1 MIIGGGIDVVEI
13 ARVERALARRG
24 ERLRTRVYTPREIA
38 DCARRGRS
46 GAHFALRF
54 AVKEAGMKAIGTGWR
69 RGVAWRDFE
78 TRETPLGL
86 TVEIHGCALSIAR
99 ERGFARAWVG
109 ASYTRTHAFAQVV
122 LEGAE
127 GPSRS

>member
-1 MIIGGGIDVVEI
+1 VILGGGIDVVDI

-24 ERLRTRVYTPREIA
+24 ARMRTRLYTPQELS
-38 DCARRGRS
+38 DCARRVRS
-46 GAHFALRF
+46 SPHFALRF

-78 TRETPLGL
+78 TLETPLGL
-86 TVEIHGCALSIAR
+86 ELRLSGRALEIAR
-99 ERGFARAWVG
+99 ARGFARAFVA

-122 LEGAE
+122 LESDGGTA
-127 GPSRS
+127 SS

>member
-1 MIIGGGIDVVEI
+1 VIIGGGIDVVEI
-13 ARVERALARRG
+13 ARVERALGRRG
-24 ERLRTRVYTPREIA
+24 TRMRDRVYTEREIA

-46 GAHFALRF
+46 GSHFALRF

-78 TRETPLGL
+78 TVETEHGL
-86 TVEIHGCALSIAR
+86 DLEIHGRALELAR

-127 GPSRS
+127 RQKAP